1 MPEVSEVFSHDRI
14 IRLRSSFTTAMKL
27 LFLHVT
33 TQITTNCTRC
43 ATSRITGSAASLKN
57 SSRINRWQLTS
68 VDWAWSSTTKTSPS
82 SCSVERRECLKGFEE
97 FTDVEHMQLLK
108 HCPTLW
114 LSPQRAVTRILL
126 QSCWHTLRATTRWS
140 GPEERS
146 GHMHSSIPRSPSSPS
161 SSSTS
166 SCLRWMSSTPSF
178 RLIIYQLVM
187 SADDIYFV

>member
-14 IRLRSSFTTAMKL
+14 IRLRSIFTTAMKL
-27 LFLHVT
+27 LLLPVT

-57 SSRINRWQLTS
+57 SPRINRWQLTS

-97 FTDVEHMQLLK
+97 FTDIEHMQLLK
-108 HCPTLW
+108 HCPTRW

-126 QSCWHTLRATTRWS
+126 QYPALLAYFASHDEAERPGRMKRTYAWLHAPLADHPLVGFHPTFAEWAQHTLPGS
-140 GPEERS
+140 
-146 GHMHSSIPRSPSSPS
+146 
-161 SSSTS
+161 
-166 SCLRWMSSTPSF
+166 
-178 RLIIYQLVM
+178 
-187 SADDIYFV
+187 